1 MTATTFPSGQAVMM
15 QSLAEDRQLIL
26 GRYRPIEEA
35 GSGGFGTV
43 QVAWDTRIQR
53 KVAIKCI
60 ELDEIEVARAA
71 DEEGGRRADGGAAAG
86 APGAGAAVAGT
97 GTPVD
102 FGMVEADAYELP
114 WDQDSYV
121 RPAEAPGYDGG
132 FGGYVDGSGYYG
144 GDGGDCGD
152 YSDYGRDY
160 SDGDHAFA
168 DDTVAVGGSGW
179 DADAGAGAG
188 ASAGAGAG
196 RARRAKGRDQVGYA
210 GGAGGVGY
218 AGGNFG
224 GAPATLVMPQT
235 SVGSGSGSAAG
246 VAGSANNAG
255 DAVDGEGA
263 GDDGPFGHSLAH
275 VPGLD
280 EARTA
285 AKLSDQSIVTVYD
298 FEIQGT
304 TAYLIMEYVEGI
316 TLTQLMR
323 RFDDQIDLDII
334 AAVFDSVAHAL
345 DVAHNNQVLHLDIK
359 PDNILI
365 NQQGQVKVTDFG
377 LATLM
382 DASGHGR
389 AGGGTIGY
397 MPPEQM
403 RQEPLDARCDEW
415 ALASVTYQ
423 MLVGKNPFLA
433 PTLSEAEAAI
443 EDADLLLP
451 SQCWDDLE
459 SAADDV
465 IFYALDPDREER
477 YDTVAEFAEELEPL
491 LGDAEQ
497 GVVKLAALVGDAEL
511 EDEEEARQ
519 ERRRRERG
527 PHVPLRDRISS
538 GARTAAAHALGAGGS
553 AAVMALAASNIPV
566 TSGLQNPAFWVLI
579 LAAGVLGV
587 FWPHF
592 GALLSFL
599 LLSVAVIVQGSPVLG
614 CVMAAATVLW
624 WYFVARHGKAAANV
638 ALVCPIAGGFG
649 LGQIAPLSAGFSL
662 PPAHA
667 VITTLY
673 CALIAAALAACGSN
687 SLLDWNMFANAS
699 FEYAGE
705 IEQSLLLLLQ
715 EPSFWIIVASW
726 ILAAL
731 VLALFRRRPTRPFA
745 FFGVV
750 LAAAVLFAGLALEGW
765 AASGFAALTIDG
777 EEAISTLVAIAV
789 MLVGTWLLPRVEKT
803 EE

>member
-71 DEEGGRRADGGAAAG
+71 DEEGGRRADEGADTSAAAAG
-86 APGAGAAVAGT
+86 VGA
-97 GTPVD
+97 PVD

-121 RPAEAPGYDGG
+121 RPAEDHGYSGG

-144 GDGGDCGD
+144 EGGDYCEGG
-152 YSDYGRDY
+152 DYGRDY

-179 DADAGAGAG
+179 GAGE
-188 ASAGAGAG
+188 ASRAGAGAG
-196 RARRAKGRDQVGYA
+196 RSGRSRGRDQVGFA

-224 GAPATLVMPQT
+224 GTPATLVMPST
-235 SVGSGSGSAAG
+235 SGSSAGSGDVGG
-246 VAGSANNAG
+246 ANNA
-255 DAVDGEGA
+255 DGEG
-263 GDDGPFGHSLAH
+263 DEGPFGHSLAH

-459 SAADDV
+459 PAADDV

-491 LGDAEQ
+491 LGDVEQ
-497 GVVKLAALVGDAEL
+497 GVVKLTALVGDAEL

-519 ERRRRERG
+519 ERRHRERG

-579 LAAGVLGV
+579 LLAGVLGV

-592 GALLSFL
+592 GALLSYL

-614 CVMAAATVLW
+614 CVMAVATVLW

-667 VITTLY
+667 VATILY

-715 EPSFWIIVASW
+715 EPSFWIIVATW

-765 AASGFAALTIDG
+765 VSSGFAAWAVDG
-777 EEAISTLVAIAV
+777 EEALSTLVAAAV
-789 MLVGTWLLPRVEKT
+789 MLVGAWLLPRVEKT